1 MTEWPRIVIAGGSIG
16 GLTAAV
22 LLRDLGCEVDV
33 YERSS
38 EALQSRGAGIVVL
51 PATERYFVEQRRQ
64 GSRISLSL
72 TYWSYVDEAGNLLCA
87 DPDHFRFSG
96 WNTVYRGLLD
106 CLDPDRYHLNEEMV
120 GFDQKPEGVT
130 VRMAS
135 GRAVEADL
143 LVSADGTS
151 STARRLLLPNVE
163 PVYAG
168 YVAWRGTVPERLLS
182 PTARMDLGDSMLYQ
196 VLSAGHILTYAIPD
210 PDGSIEPGHRL
221 INFVWYRNY
230 PKGEDFDS
238 VMTDVN
244 GEHRAMTVPPGMAG
258 RRHLDELRVASG
270 ALAPTMQEV
279 VAKSSDIFVQA
290 IFDLEAPRL
299 VFGRVLIMGDAAF
312 TARPH
317 VAAGTAKAAADAWAL
332 HDALQAAE
340 GGVDAALRTWE
351 PRQLALGRAVV
362 ERSRRMGQSSQFD
375 GTMAP
380 GDPAWKFGLYEPG
393 N

>member
-1 MTEWPRIVIAGGSIG
+1 MTNWPRIVIAGGSIG

-51 PATERYFVEQRRQ
+51 PMTERYFVEQ
-64 GSRISLSL
+64 SRLGGRVSLSL
-72 TYWSYVDEAGNLLCA
+72 TYWSYVDADGNLLSA

-120 GFDQKPEGVT
+120 GIDQKPEGVT
-130 VRMAS
+130 ARMAN

-143 LVSADGTS
+143 LVCADGTS

-182 PTARMDLGDSMLYQ
+182 PTARTDLGDSMLYQ
-196 VLSAGHILTYAIPD
+196 VLAGGHILTYAIPD
-210 PDGSIEPGHRL
+210 PGGSTKPGRRL

-230 PKGEDFDS
+230 PSGEEFDS

-244 GEHRAMTVPPGMAG
+244 GERRAMTVPPGMVH
-258 RRHLDELRVASG
+258 RRHLDELLVASR
-270 ALAPTMQEV
+270 ALAPTMHEV
-279 VAKSSDIFVQA
+279 VAKSSDVFVQA

-299 VFGRVLIMGDAAF
+299 VFGRVLLMGDAAF

-332 HDALQAAE
+332 HDALRAAE
-340 GGVDAALRTWE
+340 GDVDAALRTWE

-362 ERSRRMGQSSQFD
+362 DRSRRMGRSSQFE
-375 GTMAP
+375 GTMVA